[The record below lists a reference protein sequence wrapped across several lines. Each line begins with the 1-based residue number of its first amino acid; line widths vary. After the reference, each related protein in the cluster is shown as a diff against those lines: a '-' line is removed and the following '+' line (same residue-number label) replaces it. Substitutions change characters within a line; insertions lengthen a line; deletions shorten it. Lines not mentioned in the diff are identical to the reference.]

1 MQKRYLLA
9 PGPTPVPPEVL
20 AVMAQ
25 PIIHHRTPEY
35 REIFAEVND
44 GLKYVFQTKND
55 VLTFASSGTGA
66 MEAATANLLSPGD
79 RVLVVEGGKFG
90 ERFREIGEAYG
101 VEVVPIVVE
110 WGKPVEPEV
119 IKQKLKEEG
128 NIKAVFTTLCETSTG
143 VVNDIKAMGEIVK
156 AEEAVLVVDAISG
169 LGAVELRS
177 DDWNVDV
184 VVAGSQKGLMIP
196 PGLAFVS
203 VSEKAWKLVRESKLP
218 KYYFSFLK
226 AKKSLDKTDHPF
238 TPAISL
244 VIALREA
251 IRKMKEEELEGV
263 LRRHARLAEAT
274 RAAVIALGLKL
285 FAPQAPSNA
294 VTAVKVPEGIDGLAL
309 VKNMREKY
317 GVTIAG
323 GQSQLKG
330 KIFRIAHL
338 GYVDTFDLIVA
349 ISALEMALSELGYK
363 TELGMGVKAAEEV
376 LLKTKE
382 QVK

>member
-1 MQKRYLLA
+1 MQKKYLLA

-20 AVMAQ
+20 AAMAQ

-35 REIFAEVND
+35 REIFAEVNE

-55 VLTFASSGTGA
+55 VLTFAASGTGA
-66 MEAATANLLSPGD
+66 MEAAVANLLSPGD
-79 RVLVVEGGKFG
+79 KALVVEGGKFG

-101 VEVVPIVVE
+101 VEVVPIKVE
-110 WGKPVEPEV
+110 WGKAVELV
-119 IKQKLKEEG
+119 LMRQKLKEERE
-128 NIKAVFTTLCETSTG
+128 IKAVFTTLCETSTG
-143 VVNDIKAMGEIVK
+143 VVNDIKAMGEIVSG
-156 AEEAVLVVDAISG
+156 EEAVLVVDAISG
-169 LGAVELRS
+169 LGAMELQS

-196 PGLAFVS
+196 PGLAFAS
-203 VSEKAWKLVRESKLP
+203 VSEKAWKLAKESKLP

-226 AKKSLDKTDHPF
+226 AKESLDKTDHPF

-251 IRKMKEEELEGV
+251 LRKIREEGLENV
-263 LRRHARLAEAT
+263 LYRHARLARAT
-274 RAAVIALGLKL
+274 RAAVTALGLKL
-285 FAPQAPSNA
+285 FATEAPSNA
-294 VTAVKVPEGIDGLAL
+294 VTAVKVPEGIDGVAL

-338 GYVDTFDLIVA
+338 GYADTFDLSVA

-363 TELGMGVKAAEEV
+363 VELGAGVKAAEEV
-376 LLKTKE
+376 LLK
-382 QVK
+382 

>member
-1 MQKRYLLA
+1 MQKKYLLA

-20 AVMAQ
+20 AAMAR

-35 REIFAEVND
+35 REIFAEVNE
-44 GLKYVFQTKND
+44 GLKYVFRTKKD
-55 VLTFASSGTGA
+55 VLTFAASGTGA
-66 MEAATANLLSPGD
+66 MEASVANLLSPGD

-101 VEVVPIVVE
+101 VEVVPIEVE
-110 WGKPVEPEV
+110 WGKAVEPEV
-119 IKQKLKEEG
+119 IRTKLKEEG
-128 NIKAVFTTLCETSTG
+128 DIKAVFTTLCETSTG
-143 VVNDIKAMGEIVK
+143 VVNDVRAIGEIVK
-156 AEEAVLVVDAISG
+156 VEEAVLVVDAISG

-177 DDWNVDV
+177 DDWHVDV

-203 VSEKAWKLVRESKLP
+203 VSEKAWKLARESKLP

-226 AKKSLDKTDHPF
+226 AKESLDKTDHPF

-251 IRKMKEEELEGV
+251 LRKMKEEELDNI
-263 LRRHARLAEAT
+263 LCRHARLARAT
-274 RAAVIALGLKL
+274 RAAVVALGLKL
-285 FAPQAPSNA
+285 FAPEAPSNA
-294 VTAVKVPEGIDGLAL
+294 VTAVKVPEGIDGVAL
-309 VKNMREKY
+309 VKNMRQKY

-338 GYVDTFDLIVA
+338 GYADTFDLTVA

-363 TELGMGVKAAEEV
+363 VELGMGMKAAEEV
-376 LLKTKE
+376 LLK
-382 QVK
+382 

>member
-1 MQKRYLLA
+1 MQKKYLLA

-20 AVMAQ
+20 AAMAQ

-35 REIFAEVND
+35 REIFAEVNE

-55 VLTFASSGTGA
+55 VLTFAASGTGA
-66 MEAATANLLSPGD
+66 MEAAVANLLSPGD
-79 RVLVVEGGKFG
+79 KALVVEGGKFG

-101 VEVVPIVVE
+101 VEVVPIKVE
-110 WGKPVEPEV
+110 WGKAVELV
-119 IKQKLKEEG
+119 LMRQKLKEERE
-128 NIKAVFTTLCETSTG
+128 IKAVFTTLCETSTG
-143 VVNDIKAMGEIVK
+143 VVNDIKAMGEIVSG
-156 AEEAVLVVDAISG
+156 EEAVLVVDAISG
-169 LGAVELRS
+169 LGAMELQS

-196 PGLAFVS
+196 PGLAFAS
-203 VSEKAWKLVRESKLP
+203 VSEKAWKLAKESKLP

-226 AKKSLDKTDHPF
+226 AKESLDKTDHPF

-251 IRKMKEEELEGV
+251 LRKIREEGLENV
-263 LRRHARLAEAT
+263 LYRHARLARAT
-274 RAAVIALGLKL
+274 RAAVTALGLKL
-285 FAPQAPSNA
+285 FATEAPSNA
-294 VTAVKVPEGIDGLAL
+294 VTAVKVPEGIDGVAL

-338 GYVDTFDLIVA
+338 GYTDTFDLSVA

-363 TELGMGVKAAEEV
+363 VELGAGVKAAEEV
-376 LLKTKE
+376 LLK
-382 QVK
+382 